1 MNFSEAVNIALNA
14 KGMSKADL
22 ARATNRSYQ
31 YISDL
36 LKGERRWHEA
46 IINEVCEALDI
57 QVSFII
63 ENTVTDTAS
72 PSDECQEN
80 LSEMEA
86 KYS

>member
-1 MNFSEAVNIALNA
+1 MNFSEAVNVALEA

-46 IINEVCEALDI
+46 IINEVCTALDI
-57 QVSFII
+57 QVQFTIDSAHLV
-63 ENTVTDTAS
+63 EEQKD
-72 PSDECQEN
+72 D
-80 LSEMEA
+80 EMEA

>member
-1 MNFSEAVNIALNA
+1 MNFSEAVNVALEA

-46 IINEVCEALDI
+46 IINEVCTALDI
-57 QVSFII
+57 QVNFVI
-63 ENTVTDTAS
+63 EA
-72 PSDECQEN
+72 N
-80 LSEMEA
+80 LSDDQEINQDEMEA